1 MADDERMIQ
10 PATFVAC
17 TKCACHAKSHEVEC
31 PSCGARLR
39 EKDGSIQ
46 RTAVALLMGLSAAVP
61 AVMMGGCGEE
71 DLAPAYG
78 VPDTTM
84 STTVTS
90 SSSGGGGMGGVG
102 GQGGEG
108 GVGGQ
113 GGEGGEGGA
122 GGQGGAGGEG
132 GKGGA
137 GGMGGEGGGP
147 APAYGVPTTGSG

>member
-1 MADDERMIQ
+1 M
-10 PATFVAC
+10 
-17 TKCACHAKSHEVEC
+17 EC

-61 AVMMGGCGEE
+61 IAMVGGCGE
-71 DLAPAYG
+71 DVAPAYG

-84 STTVTS
+84 STAAGPAYGVPETASS
-90 SSSGGGGMGGVG
+90 SSSGGGGMGG
-102 GQGGEG
+102 EG
-108 GVGGQ
+108 GA

-122 GGQGGAGGEG
+122 GGQGGAGGDG